1 MAQVQSQAA
10 RIAMRS
16 MGETGPVIV
25 MLPSLGR
32 GASDFDALAYA
43 CAKAGWHVI
52 LPEPRGIGDSVGPME
67 KLTLHD
73 LATDIAAIIRD
84 VTDAP
89 VVLLGHAFGNRLAR
103 CVASDFPDLVSQ
115 LVLIA
120 SGGLVPIKPDILE
133 AMIACIDTSRPDV
146 ERLPALQKAF
156 FAQGSDPS
164 VWLGGWWPEVATSQ
178 SAAVRATPVEDW
190 WEAGGKKMLVLQAEE
205 DAIAPRANSDD
216 IKARL
221 GERVTIVYVP
231 KAGHAMLPEQPD
243 FIARAVL
250 DHLAAK

>member
-1 MAQVQSQAA
+1 MAQIKTQAA
-10 RIAMRS
+10 RIAVRS
-16 MGETGPVIV
+16 MGEKGHVIV

-32 GASDFDALAYA
+32 GSIDFDALAYT
-43 CAKAGWHVI
+43 CAKAGWRVI
-52 LPEPRGIGDSVGPME
+52 LPEPRGIGESVGPMD

-73 LATDIAAIIRD
+73 LAADIAAVIRD
-84 VTDAP
+84 ASDAP

-103 CVASDFPDLVSQ
+103 CVASDYPDLVSQ

-120 SGGLVPIKPDILE
+120 SGGLVPIKPDILK
-133 AMIACIDTSRPDV
+133 AMIACIDTSRPDL

-164 VWLGGWWPEVATSQ
+164 VWLGGWWPDAATSQ

-190 WEAGGKKMLVLQAEE
+190 WEAGGKKMLVLQADE
-205 DAIAPRANSDD
+205 DAIAPRTNSDD
-216 IKARL
+216 IKLRL
-221 GERVTIVYVP
+221 GERVRIVYVP

-243 FIARAVL
+243 FIASAVL
-250 DHLAAK
+250 DHLVTK